1 MLASGVF
8 LCLPEVYLSVSL
20 SMLVDSNAL
29 IEMRGDGELM
39 RMRRAEL
46 AWLTAAVVFLLTPWM
61 CFASAMYPVPQKFD
75 TLVARFR
82 TVATQVYTV
91 QPGDTLWGLSK
102 KLGVTV
108 ENLMQ
113 LNHVSNPTQLHVGQH
128 LTYTAMT
135 PTDETDS
142 RRIVLNRKEVL
153 ASRGARPKLMPTGTK
168 LLFCTVTAYTAGYES
183 TGKRPG
189 DPGFGITSIGTRALQ
204 GVTVAV
210 DPRIIPYGSKLYIPG
225 VGFRVA
231 EDTGGAIVGN
241 HIDVYY
247 DNVSFARDFGVKHNV
262 PVYILPDWYTP
273 PNNV

>member
-1 MLASGVF
+1 
-8 LCLPEVYLSVSL
+8 
-20 SMLVDSNAL
+20 
-29 IEMRGDGELM
+29 MRL
-39 RMRRAEL
+39 RRAEL
-46 AWLTAAVVFLLTPWM
+46 SWLTAFVVLFLTPWM
-61 CFASAMYPVPQKFD
+61 CFASAMYPEPQQLD
-75 TLVARFR
+75 SLVARFR

-108 ENLMQ
+108 ASLMQ
-113 LNHVSNPTQLHVGQH
+113 LNHVSNPKQLQVGQQ
-128 LTYTAMT
+128 LRYAGSTLAK
-135 PTDETDS
+135 ETS
-142 RRIVLNRKEVL
+142 LRRIVLYGKEVL
-153 ASRGARPKLMPTGTK
+153 ASRDERPKLMPTGTK
-168 LLFCTVTAYTAGYES
+168 ILFCTITAYTAGYES

-189 DPGFGITSIGTRALQ
+189 DPAYGITSIGIRALQ

-210 DPRIIPYGSKLYIPG
+210 DPRVIPYGSKLYIPG

-241 HIDVYY
+241 HVDVYY
-247 DNVSFARDFGVKHNV
+247 ESLSFAQEFGVKHNV